1 MVIDSL
7 ESDLAIV
14 VAIPDRELRRI
25 LVVAEVV
32 GMEFVHSCCM
42 VLVVVITF
50 LLKLN

>member
-14 VAIPDRELRRI
+14 VASPDRELRRI
-25 LVVAEVV
+25 LAGAEAV
-32 GMEFVHSCCM
+32 GMEFVRSCCM
-42 VLVVVITF
+42 VLVVVITY